1 MKAKEIDALPPGSRV
16 RLLDREW
23 VRMTDWPERHISGA
37 ICDPASG
44 EWSEWSSLCWMEDE
58 VELVKKGETDGL

>member
-1 MKAKEIDALPPGSRV
+1 MKIKAREITALPPGSRV

-23 VRMTDWPERHISGA
+23 VRMTDWPERHIYGA

-44 EWSEWSSLCWMEDE
+44 EWSDWSSLCYCEDE
-58 VELVKKGETDGL
+58 VELIKRGEMQ

>member
-1 MKAKEIDALPPGSRV
+1 MKIKARDIDSLPPGSRV

-37 ICDPASG
+37 LCDPASG
-44 EWSEWSSLCWMEDE
+44 EWSGWSSLCYCEDE
-58 VELVKKGETDGL
+58 IELIERKELT